1 MSRASRLS
9 KLSQRK
15 AASVVEPESSRFNV
29 EHLEML
35 AKDLKSGRLKLN
47 RITLSD
53 NIVKGLRAIVRDT
66 GLISY
71 HIYYTV
77 GDSDAAYL
85 KVGVHDPKNPDHLT
99 IPQAREIAKVVKA
112 LGKKGIDPQEGLHQ
126 RLVRELFEQGEKWR
140 P

>member
-9 KLSQRK
+9 KRK
-15 AASVVEPESSRFNV
+15 APPVVEPESSKFNV
-29 EHLEML
+29 EQLEML
-35 AKDLKSGRLKLN
+35 ANDLKTGRLKLN
-47 RITLSD
+47 RITVSD

-71 HIYYTV
+71 HVYYTV
-77 GDSDAAYL
+77 GEGDAAYL
-85 KVGVHDPKNPDHLT
+85 KIGVHEPKNPDHLT
-99 IPQAREIAKVVKA
+99 IPEARDLARTVKA

-126 RLVRELFEQGEKWR
+126 RLVRELKEMGPAWK